1 MANKK
6 VVTVNGTQMA
16 MAPREEDL
24 TDLEKLLSDL
34 QGEVDKARD
43 EGRIFMMQE
52 YVRLVALVSP
62 EIDRIQR
69 RFKRESLASSRKE
82 HADMKAAA
90 RAALLAER
98 RPQRRRRR
106 SRSQSRNAS

>member
-1 MANKK
+1 MANTKK

-43 EGRIFMMQE
+43 DGRIFMMQE

-90 RAALLAER
+90 RAALLAEEEAAAQAVR
-98 RPQRRRRR
+98 DRATQG
-106 SRSQSRNAS
+106 N

>member
-1 MANKK
+1 MAAKT
-6 VVTVNGTQMA
+6 VTVNGTQMA

-24 TDLEKLLSDL
+24 ADLEKLLKDL
-34 QGEVDKARD
+34 QSEVDKARD
-43 EGRIFMMQE
+43 DGRIFMMQE

-90 RAALLAER
+90 RAALLAEEDAAAAAV
-98 RPQRRRRR
+98 
-106 SRSQSRNAS
+106 RNRATS